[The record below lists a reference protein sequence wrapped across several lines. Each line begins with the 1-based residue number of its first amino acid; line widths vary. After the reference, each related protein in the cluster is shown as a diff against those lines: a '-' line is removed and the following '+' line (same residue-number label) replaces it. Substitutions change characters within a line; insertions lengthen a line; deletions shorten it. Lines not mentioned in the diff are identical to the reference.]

1 MPLRR
6 PILVSLLLSGAFAA
20 PVPALAGGFYLQEQ
34 APKETGRAMAGAG
47 AAADDPSAIY
57 FNHTALTQLPGLQT
71 SVGGIASL
79 ASADRK
85 RVVCGTSLSE
95 RVDIGGRRIIQQ
107 K

>member
-6 PILVSLLLSGAFAA
+6 SIRVSRLLSGAFAA

-57 FNHTALTQLPGLQT
+57 FNPAAMTQLPGIQT
-71 SVGGIASL
+71 SVGGIAL
-79 ASADRK
+79 MASAHQANR
-85 RVVCGTSLSE
+85 GTYRPVPTVPGARE
-95 RVDIGGRRIIQQ
+95 IGRAHV
-107 K
+107 

>member
-57 FNHTALTQLPGLQT
+57 FNPAAMNQLPGTQT
-71 SVGGIASL
+71 SVAGIAIKATDHPGNSSPHRPL
-79 ASADRK
+79 PPPP
-85 RVVCGTSLSE
+85 
-95 RVDIGGRRIIQQ
+95 GGR
-107 K
+107 